1 MSFQRRLEKVVEI
14 LIHKLRKELVKGSLD
29 INELANYQEAL
40 KDLYNTLM
48 SKKVLSNEEFDDMT
62 DLIMLYLDYYTYSEI
77 GDVLV
82 TDHEYD
88 LLMNHYVDNGGKPL
102 SHADK
107 LSSQTRWPFVRHES
121 PGMVGTVKK
130 CYSLEELAVYW
141 GKYQTMS
148 GYRKWRIAPKFDG
161 ISSAIKINYDGR
173 ILKGVTRNDGVE
185 GQDVTKVVKNA
196 SNAKKVANF
205 YASKLSK
212 GESCWVKTE
221 LVVATDDFEELI
233 QHKLYKN
240 RRSATSGIIN
250 SPKNLKYAKY
260 VTIIPLAAH
269 FTSKDDI
276 DYVPLD
282 SYEAITK
289 NPYEL
294 MENIEH
300 LLSKIRDSK
309 YPFRTDG
316 VVIYPLGDDIIPNYN
331 DIMDHAIAYKVNTA
345 EGLTEVDYGYVSVG
359 RLGYA
364 IPMLH
369 VKPVEVNETIVQ
381 DVSLGSFD
389 KFAQMDI
396 HEGEQVLVYSA
407 GDVIPQ
413 AKIPEE
419 RHYNVSAPLL
429 KIKKRCPYCGEKLTR
444 YKSTYKCENKKCPRV
459 QTGRITNFLVKLKVE
474 NVSDRTVEDLVN
486 HKLIKDIPDL
496 FHLNEKEIA
505 QLPGYGEDSANQI
518 IREIDKL
525 QKRDV
530 PISSLLGAL
539 GIQGISEKKSKK
551 IFEIIDLKTLFKKDR
566 ESLIW
571 DLLDAESTGRK
582 TAEIFV
588 DFVKDNK
595 DLIKEL
601 TRTMNIV
608 NDISWKGNV
617 VFTGFRNP
625 ELEKRFNEI
634 HYEVSNN
641 VNSNTA
647 AVIDAS
653 WTHDS
658 TKCKAAKKK
667 GIEIYQITEAEE
679 LLGRLG

>member
-1 MSFQRRLEKVVEI
+1 M
-14 LIHKLRKELVKGSLD
+14 IHKIRKKLINGSLD
-29 INELANYQEAL
+29 INELADYEEAL
-40 KDLYNTLM
+40 KGLYNQLM
-48 SKKVLSNEEFDDMT
+48 NQKVLSNEEYDELT
-62 DLIMLYLDYYTYSEI
+62 DLIMVYLDYYTYSEN
-77 GDVLV
+77 GDVLI

-88 LLMNHYVDNGGKPL
+88 LLMNHYIDNGGKPL

-107 LSSQTRWPFVRHES
+107 LSDVSRWPFVKHES

-130 CYSLEELAVYW
+130 CYSLEELAIYW
-141 GKYQTMS
+141 SKYRTMS

-161 ISSAIKINYDGR
+161 ISSAIKINYEGK
-173 ILKGVTRNDGVE
+173 ILRGVTRNDGVE
-185 GQDVTKVVKNA
+185 GQDITKVVKNA
-196 SNAKKVANF
+196 RNSKDVAKF
-205 YASKLSK
+205 YASKLEK
-212 GESCWVKTE
+212 GEFCWVKTE
-221 LVVATDDFEELI
+221 LVVSTEDFEELI
-233 QHKLYKN
+233 KYKLYKN

-250 SPKNLKYAKY
+250 SPKNLQYAKY

-269 FTSKDDI
+269 FTTKDDI

-282 SYEAITK
+282 SKEVVTK
-289 NPYEL
+289 TPYEL
-294 MENIEH
+294 MEKIEH
-300 LLSKIRDSK
+300 LLSKIRDSH
-309 YPFRTDG
+309 YPYRTDG
-316 VVIYPLGDDIIPNYN
+316 VVIYPLGDDIMPNYN

-389 KFAQMDI
+389 KFASMDI
-396 HEGEQVLVYSA
+396 HEGEQILVYSA

-413 AKIPEE
+413 AKLPEE
-419 RHYNVSAPLL
+419 RHYKVSAPLL

-444 YKSTYKCENKKCPRV
+444 YKSTYKCENEDCPRV
-459 QTGRITNFLVKLKVE
+459 KTGRITNFLVKMKVE

-486 HKLIKDIPDL
+486 NHLIKDIPDL
-496 FHLNEKEIA
+496 FKLNSNEIA
-505 QLPGYGEDSANQI
+505 SLPGYGEDSANI
-518 IREIDKL
+518 IISELNKL

-539 GIQGISEKKSKK
+539 GIHGISEKKCQK
-551 IFEIIDLKTLFKKDR
+551 IFSVVTLKELLKKDR
-566 ESLIW
+566 NDLVWELI
-571 DLLDAESTGRK
+571 DADNIGEK
-582 TAEIFV
+582 TSNIFV

-595 DLIKEL
+595 DLIKKL
-601 TRTMNIV
+601 TEIMNIV
-608 NDISWKGNV
+608 NDIKWKGNV

-625 ELEKRFNEI
+625 DLEKRFNEK

-641 VNSNTA
+641 VNSDTV
-647 AVIDAS
+647 AVLDAS

-658 TKCKAAKKK
+658 TKCKAAIKK
-667 GIEIYQITEAEE
+667 GIKIFQVTEAEE
-679 LLGRLG
+679 VLGRL